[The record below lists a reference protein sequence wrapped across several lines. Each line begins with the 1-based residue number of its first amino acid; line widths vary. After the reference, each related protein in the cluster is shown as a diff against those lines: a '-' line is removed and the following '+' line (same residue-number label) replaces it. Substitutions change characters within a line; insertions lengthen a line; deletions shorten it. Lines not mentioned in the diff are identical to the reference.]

1 MSLPSALARPR
12 CFLAFVLK
20 ILIHVYSPCWIE
32 AFFLPGLLMGH
43 IERLSF
49 LPLTCLAGRCPAQD
63 LAAFVKSWDEGWGGA
78 QGALSTGPKRGCCRQ
93 GWTEQ
98 VGSQNTESVPTQPRL
113 WGMSAAATGG
123 DPQAQGAGAERQPGV
138 GLS

>member
-20 ILIHVYSPCWIE
+20 ILIHFYSPCWIE
-32 AFFLPGLLMGH
+32 VFFLPGLLMGH
-43 IERLSF
+43 IEHLSF

-78 QGALSTGPKRGCCRQ
+78 QGALSTGPKRGCCSRAGPSRWVLRTQSLFQPSPGSGACQLLQRGVTPRPREQ
-93 GWTEQ
+93 GLKDSQ
-98 VGSQNTESVPTQPRL
+98 V
-113 WGMSAAATGG
+113 WA
-123 DPQAQGAGAERQPGV
+123 
-138 GLS
+138 